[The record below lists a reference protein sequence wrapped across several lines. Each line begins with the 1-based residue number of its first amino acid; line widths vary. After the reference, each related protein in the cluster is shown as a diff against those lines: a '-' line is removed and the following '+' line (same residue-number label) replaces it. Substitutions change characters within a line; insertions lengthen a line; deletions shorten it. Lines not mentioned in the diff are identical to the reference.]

1 MSPVVYKIKD
11 LDGESLEGAFYTQ
24 ELQKV
29 KMDPETEYKI
39 EKIIKKRK
47 RRGHEELLV
56 KWMGWSE
63 KFNSWVKKTD
73 IVRL

>member
-1 MSPVVYKIKD
+1 M
-11 LDGESLEGAFYTQ
+11 DGEPLESTFYTQ

-47 RRGHEELLV
+47 WGDQKELLV

-63 KFNSWVKKTD
+63 IFNTWVKKTD